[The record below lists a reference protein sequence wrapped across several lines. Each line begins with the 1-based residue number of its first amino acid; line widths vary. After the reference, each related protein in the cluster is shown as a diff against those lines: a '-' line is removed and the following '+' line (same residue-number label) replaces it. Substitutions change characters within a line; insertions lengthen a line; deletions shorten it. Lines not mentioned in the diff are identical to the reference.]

1 MKKKIIV
8 GAVCGSLLL
17 CSSTVYAMGNN
28 QASKVTNSSIT
39 ETVERAH
46 KEEKSQSK
54 KNEPK
59 EKVQSKVEVK
69 KEIPKKKS
77 SVKNE
82 STIKKESSVKKET
95 VKVENKKSSKQ
106 DKKADKQDSKKDSN
120 KVAAPTKK
128 PVKKDKVSKPIVNEN
143 PVVNKEVAGVSE
155 IRELVQTVDCSGS
168 IQNALSN
175 SGCTLPQIQMIVGG
189 NCNKEQ
195 IKNILN
201 KGGNCN
207 NSQIQAIVNQFCNNG
222 NNSNSNCSK
231 PGAIKY
237 PDKLQQAI
245 NNSDCSNSIKDAL
258 LNSGCTSNQIQS
270 IINGNC
276 TSSQIN
282 NILSGSNCNK
292 SQIVAIKNQFCK
304 R

>member
-17 CSSTVYAMGNN
+17 CSSTVYAMCNN
-28 QASKVTNSSIT
+28 QASKVTNSSII

-69 KEIPKKKS
+69 KE
-77 SVKNE
+77 
-82 STIKKESSVKKET
+82 T

-106 DKKADKQDSKKDSN
+106 DKKADKQDNKKDSN

-155 IRELVQTVDCSGS
+155 IRELVQTVDCSDS

-175 SGCTLPQIQMIVGG
+175 SGCTLPQIQTIIGG